1 MLVAIVAVLILL
13 GGLGGVAWWLAGG
26 SIAPWPSDRRQTAAT
41 FVGSEACAGCHQ
53 TQAER
58 WRGSQHK
65 HAMAHAT
72 EQSVLGG
79 P

>member
-1 MLVAIVAVLILL
+1 MLAAVVVMLILA
-13 GGLGGVAWWLAGG
+13 GGAAWWLAEG
-26 SIAPWPSDRRQTAAT
+26 SVAPWSADRLPTATT